1 METPSPLS
9 IKTQILCKRLSNTKF
24 EPLLNE
30 VPNGPG
36 VVGQITRSK
45 ALVCAIEEWEVAL
58 LADYL
63 GDLGPLVAC
72 RVYTSRIVSTGV
84 EQDNRSIRRGL
95 ERGLKSLEIEPL
107 CLGRKIR
114 VGSEREANVREDLV
128 VVRPSRA

>member
-24 EPLLNE
+24 ESLLNE

-45 ALVCAIEEWEVAL
+45 ALVRAIEEWEVAL
-58 LADYL
+58 LADYF
-63 GDLGPLVAC
+63 GDLGPLFAC

-95 ERGLKSLEIEPL
+95 ESGLKSLEIEPL
-107 CLGRKIR
+107 CLG
-114 VGSEREANVREDLV
+114 
-128 VVRPSRA
+128 